1 MRFSAKFVKETF
13 RVFNMKK
20 MVGITMVTPPK
31 RRDINTKQ
39 LQKTK
44 IPQEKRRVNR
54 SEMITLF
61 PSVSTNKHIF
71 YLHGGGFSLE
81 ASPFHK
87 NIQTYFVNEFGL
99 KVSYFNYPLAPENTV
114 SITLDET
121 FQAYKE
127 IVMLYPDDHFYLFG
141 DSAGGGL
148 ALSLAQQLRDQNVL
162 HRPQKIVLASPWL
175 DLTLSNPDIEKI
187 QGNDVLLERELLA
200 KAAKNYA
207 GDFSLKDPRV
217 SHLYGNLDD
226 LKEIFTVVGTDDIL
240 FPDVLRLEKRIEKTE
255 GTKLHLE
262 VVEGMM
268 HDFLVYPL
276 KESKSYLKQI
286 GDFYQK

>member
-1 MRFSAKFVKETF
+1 
-13 RVFNMKK
+13 
-20 MVGITMVTPPK
+20 
-31 RRDINTKQ
+31 
-39 LQKTK
+39 
-44 IPQEKRRVNR
+44 
-54 SEMITLF
+54 
-61 PSVSTNKHIF
+61 
-71 YLHGGGFSLE
+71 
-81 ASPFHK
+81 
-87 NIQTYFVNEFGL
+87 
-99 KVSYFNYPLAPENTV
+99 
-114 SITLDET
+114 
-121 FQAYKE
+121 
-127 IVMLYPDDHFYLFG
+127 MLYPDDHFYLFG

-217 SHLYGNLDD
+217 SPLYGNLDD

>member
-20 MVGITMVTPPK
+20 MVRITMVTPQK

-44 IPQEKRRVNR
+44 IHQEKRRVNR

-217 SHLYGNLDD
+217 SPLYGNLDD
-226 LKEIFTVVGTDDIL
+226 LKEIFTVVGTDDI
-240 FPDVLRLEKRIEKTE
+240 
-255 GTKLHLE
+255 
-262 VVEGMM
+262 
-268 HDFLVYPL
+268 
-276 KESKSYLKQI
+276 
-286 GDFYQK
+286 